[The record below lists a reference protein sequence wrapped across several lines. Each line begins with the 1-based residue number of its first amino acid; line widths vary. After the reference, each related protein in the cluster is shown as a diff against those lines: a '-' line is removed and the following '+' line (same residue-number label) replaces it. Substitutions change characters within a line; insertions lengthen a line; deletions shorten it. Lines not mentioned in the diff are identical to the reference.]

1 MHNELNSEF
10 KNEFV
15 KMIRNDNSVNY
26 DALLRYAFYLL
37 ISKKDELSLSFAY
50 SIVLHY
56 TKIFE
61 DYKPLAEF
69 SIIFGYSPILELI
82 YNREF
87 RCSSELENALANFYI
102 ENNRYNNKIL
112 TSGQKIIYRLI
123 NEKNDYS
130 VVAPTSYGKTDLMI
144 ESAFNAEGDVILI
157 VPLVA
162 LLNQVKSDIY
172 NYGKSIGKK
181 VKVITHQEI
190 KPSKNFKNIYV
201 LTQERCYQIIKK
213 NGFEN
218 LSDLFIDEAHKLL
231 LGESRSYK
239 LAEVI
244 FLLKKKY
251 NVSVKYY
258 SPVLRNA
265 NSIKI
270 KGLYNSDIKAIQD
283 IRDMKNYTYFF
294 YHRGKK
300 KIYIPNT
307 NRMDKNYIIDE
318 NYKDSFDY
326 IIRNGKN
333 KNILFYNSPK
343 EIEKNALEL
352 AKILNGNCSIGQN
365 EIIDFIGKEYYIY
378 DTLKSGVLY
387 IHGQMPDIV
396 RFYLL
401 DLYRNTSEI
410 KYLVTNSSILEGI
423 NTPSDSLF
431 ICNYAIGGSIMKP
444 MDFLNLR
451 GRINRIADIVKS
463 RDIFKLICETHF
475 IVETDSK
482 KNKVK
487 NKIIDPCYNN
497 KIDDFVMNEFL
508 EDFKEDDG
516 TKKDE
521 FIDSITK
528 ISIIDNSINIEQIF
542 NQKPNTNYN
551 NNFVKMCLMN
561 DIRLNEKQ
569 IEGIGERVQRY
580 ADREI
585 DSISDLLE
593 CIDDI
598 FRLNDS
604 SDISLSRLSILEARR
619 FYGMLFDWLIQG
631 KTIKEKAGSMTGYY
645 LKRDSK
651 DLIFVGKSRG
661 ELSAELYNGRLT
673 IQEDGYSK
681 VRRTPEGYPVR
692 LSKLWVYN
700 SRNRKELYNLCIV
713 KIKVEEDFISYSLMP
728 FIETLYESNENII
741 SSGLYNLIKY
751 KTLDQFEMELI
762 KEGLSAYLA
771 KALNSEKYRKY
782 IILREGLFIDKGILN
797 VFFESDIL
805 KAELELNI

>member
-1 MHNELNSEF
+1 MNNELNSEF

-15 KMIRNDNSVNY
+15 KMVRNDNDVNY

-37 ISKKDELSLSFAY
+37 INKKDELSLSFAY

-56 TKIFE
+56 TKIFK
-61 DYKPLAEF
+61 DYKPLTEF
-69 SIIFGYSPILELI
+69 SIIFGYSPILKII
-82 YNREF
+82 YEHEF
-87 RCSSELENALANFYI
+87 RCSSEIENVLANFYI

-123 NEKNDYS
+123 NERNDYS

-144 ESAFNAEGDVILI
+144 ESAFNAERDVILI

-172 NYGKSIGKK
+172 NYGKSIGTK
-181 VKVITHQEI
+181 VKVITHQEV
-190 KPSKNFKNIYV
+190 KPSKNSKNIYV

-213 NGFEN
+213 NGFGVV
-218 LSDLFIDEAHKLL
+218 SDLFIDEAHKLL

-258 SPVLRNA
+258 SPVLKNA

-270 KGLYNSDIKAIQD
+270 KGLYDSDIKTIQD

-294 YHRGKK
+294 YHGGKK
-300 KIYIPNT
+300 KMYVPNT

-343 EIEKNALEL
+343 EIERNALEL
-352 AKILNGNCSIGQN
+352 AKILNENYSIGQN
-365 EIIDFIGKEYYIY
+365 EIIEFIGKEYYVC

-387 IHGQMPDIV
+387 IHGQMPDII

-431 ICNYAIGGSIMKP
+431 ICNYTIGGSIMKP

-463 RDIFKLICETHF
+463 RDILRLICETHF

-482 KNKVK
+482 KNNVK

-497 KIDDFVMNEFL
+497 KVNDFVMNEFL
-508 EDFKEDDG
+508 EDFKENDKI
-516 TKKDE
+516 KKDE

-528 ISIIDNSINIEQIF
+528 INIIDNSINVEQIF
-542 NQKPNTNYN
+542 NQKPNTNYKN
-551 NNFVKMCLMN
+551 KFVKMCLMN
-561 DIRLNEKQ
+561 DIRLNEIQ
-569 IEGIGERVQRY
+569 IDRIEERVQRY
-580 ADREI
+580 SDEEI
-585 DSISDLLE
+585 DSIDNLLK
-593 CIDDI
+593 CINDI
-598 FRLNDS
+598 FGLKDCH
-604 SDISLSRLSILEARR
+604 DVALSRLSILEARR
-619 FYGMLFDWLIQG
+619 FYGMLIDWLIKG

-645 LKRDSK
+645 LNRDSK

-661 ELSAELYNGRLT
+661 ELYAELDNGRLV
-673 IQEDGYSK
+673 IREDGYSRIK
-681 VRRTPEGYPVR
+681 RTSEGYPSR

-700 SRNRKELYNLCIV
+700 SRNRKKLYNLCVV

-751 KTLDQFEMELI
+751 KTLDPYEMELI

-782 IILREGLFIDKGILN
+782 IILKEGLFIDKGILS
-797 VFFESDIL
+797 VFLESDVL
-805 KAELELNI
+805 RTELELNI